1 MKHSLEKL
9 VRCPEGELKFTDNQV
24 QLLLGNIGNL
34 DPVIRDDLVYTLFAR
49 GFLERAFTHEQEQTI
64 INTFIT
70 EKKLFKDIAK
80 PQNDNVFLRSF
91 SALLGSVILE
101 TDQETE
107 ILTNEQRK
115 QLFAWSIDYLLRE
128 KDYRGYVEGKGWAHS
143 IAHGSDFLGAA
154 LSHPKFLKQEQSRVM
169 QIIPTIFKKMDAPFV
184 DDEEQR
190 LAFAFY
196 QGVKADKIALS
207 SFIELIN
214 QSDVARYQELQK
226 DDLLSWRKLSTW
238 LRLLQNWYFFFDA
251 TKDLQVILKEKITKY
266 YTEMGYE

>member
-1 MKHSLEKL
+1 
-9 VRCPEGELKFTDNQV
+9 
-24 QLLLGNIGNL
+24 
-34 DPVIRDDLVYTLFAR
+34 
-49 GFLERAFTHEQEQTI
+49 
-64 INTFIT
+64 
-70 EKKLFKDIAK
+70 
-80 PQNDNVFLRSF
+80 
-91 SALLGSVILE
+91 
-101 TDQETE
+101 
-107 ILTNEQRK
+107 
-115 QLFAWSIDYLLRE
+115 
-128 KDYRGYVEGKGWAHS
+128 
-143 IAHGSDFLGAA
+143 
-154 LSHPKFLKQEQSRVM
+154 M

-196 QGVKADKIALS
+196 QGVKTDKIALS

-266 YTEMGYE
+266 YTEMGY

>member
-1 MKHSLEKL
+1 
-9 VRCPEGELKFTDNQV
+9 
-24 QLLLGNIGNL
+24 
-34 DPVIRDDLVYTLFAR
+34 
-49 GFLERAFTHEQEQTI
+49 
-64 INTFIT
+64 
-70 EKKLFKDIAK
+70 
-80 PQNDNVFLRSF
+80 
-91 SALLGSVILE
+91 
-101 TDQETE
+101 
-107 ILTNEQRK
+107 
-115 QLFAWSIDYLLRE
+115 
-128 KDYRGYVEGKGWAHS
+128 
-143 IAHGSDFLGAA
+143 
-154 LSHPKFLKQEQSRVM
+154 M

-226 DDLLSWRKLSTW
+226 DDLLSWHKLSTW

-266 YTEMGYE
+266 YTEMGYK